1 MFPISNTTYAITF
14 LIQEKSSE
22 ISIGISIKNIF
33 HYIKVLI
40 IIEYEKAFYYSDI
53 IQMKIVFILDTILQ
67 NENMHKD
74 FIAQIDA
81 RLFNIPFRFK

>member
-22 ISIGISIKNIF
+22 IPIGISIKVIF

-40 IIEYEKAFYYSDI
+40 IIEYEKGFLSFVV
-53 IQMKIVFILDTILQ
+53 QMKIFFILDTILQ
-67 NENMHKD
+67 NENMH
-74 FIAQIDA
+74 
-81 RLFNIPFRFK
+81 

>member
-14 LIQEKSSE
+14 LIQETSSE

-40 IIEYEKAFYYSDI
+40 IIEYEKGFFIIRCI
-53 IQMKIVFILDTILQ
+53 IQMKIFFIWDTILQ

-74 FIAQIDA
+74 FIT
-81 RLFNIPFRFK
+81 

>member
-14 LIQEKSSE
+14 LIQETSSE

-40 IIEYEKAFYYSDI
+40 IIEYENADPDLDI
-53 IQMKIVFILDTILQ
+53 IQMKIFFIWDTILQ

-74 FIAQIDA
+74 FIT
-81 RLFNIPFRFK
+81 

>member
-14 LIQEKSSE
+14 LIQETSSE

-40 IIEYEKAFYYSDI
+40 IIEYEKGLTDPDLDI
-53 IQMKIVFILDTILQ
+53 IQMKIFFIWDTILQ

-74 FIAQIDA
+74 FIT
-81 RLFNIPFRFK
+81 